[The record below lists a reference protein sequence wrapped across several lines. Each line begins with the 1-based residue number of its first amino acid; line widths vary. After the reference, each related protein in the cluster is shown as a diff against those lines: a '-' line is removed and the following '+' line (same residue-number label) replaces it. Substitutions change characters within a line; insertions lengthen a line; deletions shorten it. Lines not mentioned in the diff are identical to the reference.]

1 MPLTI
6 EDAKERIIPVFKRHD
21 VRRAAVFGSLARG
34 EAGEESDVDL
44 LVELAEG
51 KTLFDLGA
59 LKLDLED
66 ALGRRVDLLTYGG
79 IHPLIEKRVLAE
91 QVTIHERV

>member
-6 EDAKERIIPVFKRHD
+6 EDAKERMIPVLKRHD

-44 LVELAEG
+44 LV
-51 KTLFDLGA
+51 
-59 LKLDLED
+59 
-66 ALGRRVDLLTYGG
+66 
-79 IHPLIEKRVLAE
+79 
-91 QVTIHERV
+91 

>member
-1 MPLTI
+1 MTI
-6 EDAKERIIPVFKRHD
+6 EDAKERMIPVLKRHD

-34 EAGEESDVDL
+34 EAGEQSDVDL

-79 IHPLIEKRVLAE
+79 IHPLFEKRVLAE

>member
-1 MPLTI
+1 M
-6 EDAKERIIPVFKRHD
+6 
-21 VRRAAVFGSLARG
+21 
-34 EAGEESDVDL
+34 
-44 LVELAEG
+44 
-51 KTLFDLGA
+51 FDLGA

-79 IHPLIEKRVLAE
+79 IHPLFEKRVLAE